1 MDVIVINHC
10 SFKKFLSRCILGSLS
25 IIWKQRTQVE
35 IIQSVMRLILESS
48 GRSNGRS
55 LSTCQDVSGT
65 AQSSEILN
73 HQAPR
78 CPGGQKEN
86 LFCSSPL
93 LASVCQLLHPLLS
106 ALVSTVCML
115 IILLDC
121 LVPGGAGFCL
131 RCNHFWTWRRQNWQY
146 LGWKQ
151 PRLNFSGLRWPLP
164 HNLEKFNTHLA

>member
-1 MDVIVINHC
+1 MCECKKNDKCQVWLFVYMETENTSRNNSVSHEVDLGVI
-10 SFKKFLSRCILGSLS
+10 R
-25 IIWKQRTQVE
+25 
-35 IIQSVMRLILESS
+35 SVKWSV
-48 GRSNGRS
+48 
-55 LSTCQDVSGT
+55 STCQDVSGT
-65 AQSSEILN
+65 VQSSEILN

-106 ALVSTVCML
+106 ALVSKVCML

>member
-1 MDVIVINHC
+1 MYFGLFVYNMETD
-10 SFKKFLSRCILGSLS
+10 S
-25 IIWKQRTQVE
+25 QVE

-48 GRSNGRS
+48 GWSNGQS
-55 LSTCQDVSGT
+55 LSTCGVWNCSVVWNT
-65 AQSSEILN
+65 KPPSTKV
-73 HQAPR
+73 
-78 CPGGQKEN
+78 PGRPKRDHWIIWI
-86 LFCSSPL
+86 CSSPL